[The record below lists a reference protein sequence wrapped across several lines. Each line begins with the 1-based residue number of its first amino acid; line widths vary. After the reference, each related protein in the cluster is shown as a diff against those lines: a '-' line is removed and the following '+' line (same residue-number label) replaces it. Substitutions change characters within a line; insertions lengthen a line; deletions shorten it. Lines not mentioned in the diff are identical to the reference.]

1 MKNDCNSAP
10 STNDHSIIIKKLKR
24 LTSGGRSLNAIH
36 LNKKLNQIEKHLMLV
51 LAGLLDFRGLDEE
64 CSFGDAVLTI
74 PIDQLALRMS
84 IKRDCFIKRTNKLV
98 EKGYVIK
105 KQNFSLDDKRQLES
119 TYMLTDQIFVEYAD
133 ELGLNLDTMSS
144 CGGYSKNT
152 GGVFNKYHN
161 LHNSLFNDPPSEKK
175 KNKKPKKPCVGR
187 SPSVGQKDTH
197 NFDKNLDD
205 SFVPE
210 IEDKTPLEEG
220 LQGVQSPKTAKP
232 IVTPAHNKMVLL
244 FTPRPE
250 LKSYVHRNTILA
262 LTDDLIAKH
271 GKMAVKAIN
280 RLYDD
285 LLCEGSLG
293 NFKWSV
299 KMALSFFNVAMENV
313 KNEN

>member
-1 MKNDCNSAP
+1 MQNGCNSVP
-10 STNDHSIIIKKLKR
+10 STNDPSSIIKKLKR

-36 LNKKLNQIEKHLMLV
+36 LNKNLNQIEKHLMLV

-64 CSFGDAVLTI
+64 CSFGDVKLTI
-74 PIDQLALRMS
+74 AVKYIVERMS
-84 IKRDCFIKRTNKLV
+84 MSRKHVMLYVDKLV
-98 EKGYVIK
+98 QKGYVIK
-105 KQNFSLDDKRQLES
+105 NHNFSPDDKRQLES
-119 TYMLTDQIFVEYAD
+119 TYMLTDQIFVEFAVS
-133 ELGLNLDTMSS
+133 LGLDLDAMSS
-144 CGGYSKNT
+144 CGECPTVT
-152 GGVFNKYHN
+152 GGVSHDHHN
-161 LHNSLFNDPPSEKK
+161 LPNSLFNDPPSEKK
-175 KNKKPKKPCVGR
+175 KNEKTKNARIGR
-187 SPSVGQKDTH
+187 SPSLRQKDARVL
-197 NFDKNLDD
+197 DKNLDD

-271 GKMAVKAIN
+271 GKMAVRAIN

>member
-1 MKNDCNSAP
+1 MQNDCNSVP
-10 STNDHSIIIKKLKR
+10 SKNDPSSIIKKLKR

-36 LNKKLNQIEKHLMLV
+36 LNKNLNQIETHLMLV

-64 CSFGDAVLTI
+64 CSFGDAKLTI
-74 PIDQLALRMS
+74 AMQQIANRMKMT
-84 IKRDCFIKRTNKLV
+84 IKGCRPHLSKLC
-98 EKGYVIK
+98 EKGYVTK
-105 KQNFSLDDKRQLES
+105 THNFSADDKRQLES
-119 TYMLTDQIFVEYAD
+119 TFMLTDQIFVEYAE
-133 ELGLNLDTMSS
+133 ELGLDLDAMSS
-144 CGGYSKNT
+144 CGGGT
-152 GGVFNKYHN
+152 IFPGGGNNIPYN

-187 SPSVGQKDTH
+187 SPSLRQKDTH

-285 LLCEGSLG
+285 LIAEDLCGKFE
-293 NFKWSV
+293 WSV
-299 KMALSFFNVAMENV
+299 KRTLSFFNEAME
-313 KNEN
+313 KLKSES